1 MLISGLAALLV
12 FIVGLT
18 SVLNIRIPSLISG
31 FLLIPVFIILMV
43 CLHYN
48 NRRDRQI
55 FSMMSVIFACMY
67 GVLISFNYYLQL
79 TLMEK
84 NSTGLELFVM
94 SNPDSMM
101 WVIEILRYF
110 FMGLSTLFAVP
121 VFGSS
126 LLESSIKLIFILNGL
141 LGIGGLIGY
150 AEGLSINILIVG
162 LMFWNV
168 IMPVAALLLIFYF
181 RKFVN
186 TTQQI

>member
-1 MLISGLAALLV
+1 
-12 FIVGLT
+12 
-18 SVLNIRIPSLISG
+18 
-31 FLLIPVFIILMV
+31 
-43 CLHYN
+43 
-48 NRRDRQI
+48 
-55 FSMMSVIFACMY
+55 
-67 GVLISFNYYLQL
+67 
-79 TLMEK
+79 MEK